1 MKEIVNKNIQ
11 KNQTSTISVQNILNS
26 ITKEHVFR
34 FLAIAFFGLIT
45 VAAIQINSPFVYH
58 ILTAEA
64 IVVILM
70 LVAWLSNQQSV
81 KK

>member
-1 MKEIVNKNIQ
+1 MKEIVNKNIPQ
-11 KNQTSTISVQNILNS
+11 SEQSVFSIQNKLNT

-34 FLAIAFFGLIT
+34 LLAIVFFGLIT
-45 VAAIQINSPFVYH
+45 IVSIETNSPFVHH

-70 LVAWLSNQQSV
+70 LVAWLSKQQKV